1 MAVRRE
7 FKVGVFVLAGLIA
20 MAFVIFMIGEE
31 RRAFGTKDTYYSVF
45 SDVQGLRRGSPVRMG
60 GVDIGSVSEVA
71 YGADAKDAR
80 IFVRMSIVAGEARR
94 IRADSVS
101 TIEGK
106 GLLGDKMIVLTVGSP
121 SQPQLTPGSEVR
133 SKTGDDL
140 AAMMGK
146 LGNVTAQAERVMG
159 NLERTTESL
168 ADTNLHDDLK
178 SGVKSL
184 SHILG
189 SIERREGYVGKLF
202 SDSAESERVSR
213 TLSHLERV
221 SNELELTTRS
231 VNQVIAR
238 VQNGPGLA
246 HEVLYGEESSKAVS
260 QFGSA
265 AEELALTLKGVR
277 EGKGLARSVLF
288 GGDDQSEKLAQDL
301 NGVSSD
307 LRQIIADLRAG
318 RGTLGALLVDPSV
331 YEDLK
336 LVLGNVERN
345 KALRALVRYSIRKD
359 ESAPRVRDPDSG
371 AGSARSPSAPASG
384 AGTLD
389 SALGAG
395 ARAASPSGD

>member
-1 MAVRRE
+1 MAFRRE
-7 FKVGVFVLAGLIA
+7 FKVGVFVLAGLSV
-20 MAFVIFMIGEE
+20 MAFVVFMIGEE
-31 RRAFGTKDTYYSVF
+31 RRAFGSKETYYSVF

-60 GVDIGSVSEVA
+60 GVDIGSVSEVS

-94 IRADSVS
+94 IRGDSVS

-106 GLLGDKMIVLTVGSP
+106 GLLGDKMIVVTVGSVN
-121 SQPQLTPGSEVR
+121 QPQLSPGSEVP
-133 SKTGDDL
+133 SKSADDL
-140 AAMMGK
+140 AAMLGK
-146 LGNVTAQAERVMG
+146 LGAVSAKAERVMV

-168 ADTNLHDDLK
+168 ADSKLHDDLK
-178 SGVKSL
+178 STVTSL
-184 SHILG
+184 SNILG
-189 SIERREGYVGKLF
+189 SIDRREGFVGKLF
-202 SDSAESERVSR
+202 SDPAESERLSR
-213 TLSHLERV
+213 TLAHFEKV
-221 SNELELTTRS
+221 SGELELTTRN
-231 VNQVIAR
+231 VNQMLAR

-246 HEVLYGEESSKAVS
+246 HEVLYGEEGSKAIG
-260 QFGSA
+260 QIGGA
-265 AEELALTLKGVR
+265 AEELGLALKGIR

-288 GGDDQSEKLAQDL
+288 GGDDQADKLSEDL

-307 LRQIIADLRAG
+307 LRKIVADLRAG

-359 ESAPRVRDPDSG
+359 ESAPKVRDPDGGGTLAPSSG
-371 AGSARSPSAPASG
+371 SPASG

-395 ARAASPSGD
+395 SRAASPAGD

>member
-1 MAVRRE
+1 MAFRRE

-20 MAFVIFMIGEE
+20 MGFVIFMIGEE
-31 RRAFGTKDTYYSVF
+31 RRAFGSKDTFYSVF

-80 IFVRMSIVAGEARR
+80 IFVRMSIVSGEARR
-94 IRADSVS
+94 IRGDSVAS
-101 TIEGK
+101 IEGK
-106 GLLGDKMIVLTVGSP
+106 GLLGDKMIVLTVGSVN
-121 SQPQLTPGSEVR
+121 QPQLTPGSEVP
-133 SKTGDDL
+133 SKVGDDM
-140 AAMMGK
+140 AAMLGK
-146 LGNVTAQAERVMG
+146 LGAVSAKAEKVMV

-168 ADTNLHDDLK
+168 ADAKLHEDLK
-178 SGVKSL
+178 ASVNSL

-189 SIERREGYVGKLF
+189 AIDRREGYVGKLF
-202 SDSAESERVSR
+202 SDPAEAERVSR
-213 TLSHLERV
+213 TMANLERV
-221 SNELELTTRS
+221 SNELELTTRN

-246 HEVLYGEESSKAVS
+246 HEVLYGEEGSKAVS

-265 AEELALTLKGVR
+265 AEEFGLTLKGIR

-288 GGDDQSEKLAQDL
+288 GGDDQSERLAQDL
-301 NGVSSD
+301 NGASAD

-359 ESAPRVRDPDSG
+359 EGTPKVRDTDPG
-371 AGSARSPSAPASG
+371 TAPSSSTPAAG

-389 SALGAG
+389 GALGAG
-395 ARAASPSGD
+395 ARVSSPSGD